1 MIWVDHPLLN
11 VLNYSF
17 AEQNWMEVRLSWLF
31 RRLSRNRAINITTP
45 KLSGLDVSQ
54 VVKCLSSVCKDA
66 LQRCRDEDF
75 AMLRLTLP
83 HLEEAVKV
91 H

>member
-1 MIWVDHPLLN
+1 MKVN
-11 VLNYSF
+11 
-17 AEQNWMEVRLSWLF
+17 LSWLSRS
-31 RRLSRNRAINITTP
+31 RRLVEKNAIHMTTP
-45 KLSGLDVSQ
+45 KLSGPDVSE

-91 H
+91 D

>member
-1 MIWVDHPLLN
+1 MIGVDHFLLN
-11 VLNYSF
+11 ALNYSL
-17 AEQNWMEVRLSWLF
+17 AEQKWMEGKLGW
-31 RRLSRNRAINITTP
+31 LSRFLFGNNAIDIATP
-45 KLSGLDVSQ
+45 KLSGLDVSK
-54 VVKCLSSVCKDA
+54 VIKCLSSVCKDA